1 MSTRC
6 QLFVRIFRDAHL
18 ALLCCVV
25 LAATMSRPAFASSA
39 DETALDATA
48 LTQMEVRAD
57 HALLRDQCYLYTE
70 LVHGWT
76 ELAGRQMEAG
86 QDEAAAATML
96 QVDEVATKL
105 QVATGKD
112 AKRLKNAEVLLE
124 HTTRRLSDMMHVA
137 STDQRVVM
145 QTTLKHL
152 NMVHTSV
159 LAMVFAR

>member
-6 QLFVRIFRDAHL
+6 QLFVRIFRDANL

-57 HALLRDQCYLYTE
+57 HACYLYTE